1 MIAALFDRLVD
12 ALQDLLPDFGERLAI
27 DSKAIPSW
35 ASRPPKKPTPDGRRD
50 WDADYGK
57 KEYRGQRD
65 DGTIWSKVTTWFGYK
80 IHLIVDATYEL
91 PVAWTVT
98 KASTADITEAAPL
111 LKPLQTR
118 HPLVLQSAKFFTGDR
133 GYDDTKLVT
142 LCWDTYHIKPVIDIR
157 NMWKDP
163 DTTRTLPGQ
172 TNVTYNY
179 RGTVFCH
186 DPVTGAIHSMSNG
199 GFEEARQTLKK
210 RCPARFAGISC
221 AGQDQC
227 PVAPGLRI
235 PLETDRRVFT
245 PLDRD
250 SYKWEREYDHR
261 TAVER
266 VNSRLDVSFGFE
278 LHTIRGLKKMQMRS
292 GLALIVMLAM
302 ALGRIRQQHP
312 EHLRSLVR
320 SA

>member
-1 MIAALFDRLVD
+1 M
-12 ALQDLLPDFGERLAI
+12 
-27 DSKAIPSW
+27 
-35 ASRPPKKPTPDGRRD
+35 
-50 WDADYGK
+50 
-57 KEYRGQRD
+57 
-65 DGTIWSKVTTWFGYK
+65 
-80 IHLIVDATYEL
+80 
-91 PVAWTVT
+91 
-98 KASTADITEAAPL
+98 
-111 LKPLQTR
+111 
-118 HPLVLQSAKFFTGDR
+118 LQSAKFFSGDR

-157 NMWKDP
+157 NMWKDS
-163 DTTRTLPGQ
+163 DATRTLPGQ
-172 TNVTYNY
+172 TTVTYNY

-186 DPVTGAIHSMSNG
+186 DPVTGATHSMSNG
-199 GFEEARQTLKK
+199 GFEEARHTLKK

-250 SYKWEREYDHR
+250 SYKWDREYDHR

-278 LHTIRGLKKMQMRS
+278 VHTIRGLKKMRMRS

-312 EHLRSLVR
+312 KHLRSVVWSASGLRPRTGPSHQFSQFDKKLATGTGIWAWVVSDRRDLRVPGKPCWHVR
-320 SA
+320 HDSYLAYNAINSYPQPEFSAQRKRHTQVCH